1 MTAEVAILNKTAVA
15 LAADSAVTIS
25 VGSDQ
30 QKTFDSEDK
39 LFELTRGNS
48 IGVMINNGM
57 SFLEAPLP
65 VLIKEYRR
73 AAPIF
78 NRVQDA
84 ATDFLRYLN
93 DFATKSPLRVRRQST
108 DRDIL
113 PLFERIQNDAMVAWR
128 KEIFGEEGVSIKPE
142 YAQNTEN
149 FTAILRSKIDEQIQ
163 FFDGLFEQLK
173 DASFVGE
180 GSLTLPAEEIEQI
193 RDAAVQKLVSA
204 SDAQRESAVRLA
216 LKAIKKPAI
225 AVNSTGVVVAG
236 FGTADLFPT
245 LISIELFGVFGGR
258 LKYSVHETIDIDR
271 DGERARVL
279 PFAQRDMVERF
290 LYGLDSTI
298 KSEITKFCRASVSQI
313 SNEIIGQLNM
323 SEADRE
329 DLYLQAQAAEEAFIT
344 RLGHEGFNSVHEDSR
359 SEIEC
364 MVEFMPKP
372 EMARMAEALVN
383 LTSIKRRV
391 TRGFETVGGPI
402 DVAVISKAE
411 GFVWVKRKHYFTP
424 ELNSR
429 YFGRITETQ
438 QREGIA
444 HD

>member
-1 MTAEVAILNKTAVA
+1 MTAEVAILNKSAVA

-25 VGSDQ
+25 VGNDQ

-39 LFELTRGNS
+39 LFELTKGNS
-48 IGVMINNGM
+48 IGIMINNGM
-57 SFLEAPLP
+57 SFLETPLP

-73 AAPIF
+73 TAPVF
-78 NRVQDA
+78 ERVQDA
-84 ATDFLRYLN
+84 ADDFLKYLN
-93 DFATKSPLRVRRQST
+93 DFATKSPLRVRQQST
-108 DRDIL
+108 DGDIL
-113 PLFERIQNDAMVAWR
+113 PLFERIKSQALEKW
-128 KEIFGEEGVSIKPE
+128 KIEIFGEQGVSIKPE
-142 YAQNTEN
+142 YAQNIN
-149 FTAILRSKIDEQIQ
+149 DFSAILQTKIDEQIELC
-163 FFDGLFEQLK
+163 DDIVEQMQ

-180 GSLTLPAEEIEQI
+180 GNFILPPEEENQI
-193 RDAAVQKLVSA
+193 RLAAEQKLA
-204 SDAQRESAVRLA
+204 AATDAQRESAVQLA
-216 LKAIKKPAI
+216 LKFITKNAQAL
-225 AVNSTGVVVAG
+225 NSTGVVVAG

-258 LKYSVHETIDIDR
+258 LKYFQHETIDIDR
-271 DGERARVL
+271 DGDRARVL

-298 KSEITKFCRASVSQI
+298 KSEITKFCRESVSQI
-313 SNEIIGQLNM
+313 SDEIIGQLKM
-323 SEADRE
+323 SDADRE
-329 DLYLQAQAAEEAFIT
+329 DLFGQARAAEVAFIS
-344 RLGHEGFNSVHEDSR
+344 RLGDEGFKSVHVDSR
-359 SEIEC
+359 SEIEE

-402 DVAVISKAE
+402 DVAVISKAD

-429 YFGRITETQ
+429 YFDRIKGTQ
-438 QREGIA
+438 Q
-444 HD
+444 